1 MFMRVSETIE
11 YTNDHIKV
19 VLEII
24 QNLIL
29 SNKDPELVIISNQLK
44 LETNSESQLR
54 LKATIERG

>member
-1 MFMRVSETIE
+1 MRVSETIE

>member
-11 YTNDHIKV
+11 HTNDHIKV